1 MPTYTMTVFQWS
13 GTGYRAEY
21 EESHEAVFTD
31 DDDSVDGRSDS
42 NESVSID
49 GGASNITSG
58 SPYKIA
64 VSFTD
69 TEGNDHVEDFNF
81 FYTADGGWYFA
92 PQAGS
97 EFTEGATLGSY
108 QSHTVG
114 WDYDEVVCFA
124 AGTLIRTKHGLVPV
138 EELEAGQLI
147 LTHDDRYQPLAMNM
161 SSTLHAR
168 ALKADEK
175 LRPVRIS
182 AGALGNGL
190 PHRDL
195 LISRQHRMLVQSKI
209 AERMFGKS
217 QALISAIKLTELPGI
232 FVDHNVSTVT
242 YHHLLFENH
251 EVIFAE
257 GAPSESLYTGEE
269 ALKSV
274 GSEAREE
281 MLRLFPDI
289 ADMEP
294 REPACF
300 IPSNK
305 DQKHLVERHAQ
316 NDRVLLEPKI

>member
-1 MPTYTMTVFQWS
+1 MTVFQWS

-21 EESHEAVFTD
+21 NDSHTAVFTD
-31 DDDSVDGRSDS
+31 DDDSVDGRTDN

-49 GGASNITSG
+49 GGSANITG
-58 SPYKIA
+58 SNPYKIA

-124 AGTLIRTKHGLVPV
+124 EGTLIQTKHGLVAV
-138 EELEAGQLI
+138 EDLQPGQLI
-147 LTHDDRYQPLAMNM
+147 LTNDDRFQPLVMNM
-161 SSTLHAR
+161 SSTISQR
-168 ALKADEK
+168 ALQTDQK

-182 AGALGNGL
+182 AGAMGNGL

-195 LISRQHRMLVQSKI
+195 LVSRQHRMLVQSKI

-232 FVDHNVSTVT
+232 FVDTNVTSVT
-242 YHHLLFENH
+242 YHHLLFEDH
-251 EVIFAE
+251 EVVFAE
-257 GAPSESLYTGEE
+257 GAPSESLFTGKE

-274 GSEAREE
+274 SSEAREE
-281 MLRLFPDI
+281 MMKLFPEL
-289 ADMEP
+289 ADMEA

-300 IPSNK
+300 IPTNK
-305 DQKHLVERHAQ
+305 EQKHLVERHVQ
-316 NDRVLLEPKI
+316 NARVLLDPNL